1 VSEIPKN
8 KGKTGTNI
16 LKNSMSGVLGNSQ
29 NLPTARHSHNKG
41 NYMKE
46 DILEQLADDFLQFRG
61 YFTMHN
67 VKFRPQADHPE
78 FVSNQDSNNSDIDV
92 IGINPKLAGC
102 DRVWAISCKS
112 WQGGFRPA
120 ARIAK
125 ISSNGRVSGR
135 DAWKGFREL
144 VMPKWAMAFRKAVFD
159 LTGSN
164 EFTYVTAVTKLHG
177 DKSIWQDHQPFL
189 DIIQAPIKVLTL
201 NEMLEEVWPGL
212 NTTPA
217 ASDVGRTLQLIKA
230 SGWSPAPRPTRRGG

>member
-1 VSEIPKN
+1 MGKFPKTIQQLDITHS
-8 KGKTGTNI
+8 KGD
-16 LKNSMSGVLGNSQ
+16 
-29 NLPTARHSHNKG
+29 H
-41 NYMKE
+41 MKE

-125 ISSNGRVSGR
+125 ISNKERVSGR

-177 DKSIWQDHQPFL
+177 DKSVWQDHQPFL
-189 DIIQAPIKVLTL
+189 EIIQAPIKVLTL
-201 NEMLEEVWPGL
+201 NEMLDEVWPGL

-230 SGWSPAPRPTRRGG
+230 SGWSPTPRQPKRGG